1 MSKSLFFGHTQH
13 KQMIH
18 KHWVANSTDLH
29 NNFYLRHRA
38 RHRSPRQRT
47 ALGKEVF
54 AEGTALGKDR
64 PTANQIFAEG
74 LGPRQRCPRQSRPI
88 GVTAAISRQTLPRAT
103 R

>member
-64 PTANQIFAEG
+64 PTANQAR
-74 LGPRQRCPRQSRPI
+74 L
-88 GVTAAISRQTLPRAT
+88 VTAAISRQTLPRAT